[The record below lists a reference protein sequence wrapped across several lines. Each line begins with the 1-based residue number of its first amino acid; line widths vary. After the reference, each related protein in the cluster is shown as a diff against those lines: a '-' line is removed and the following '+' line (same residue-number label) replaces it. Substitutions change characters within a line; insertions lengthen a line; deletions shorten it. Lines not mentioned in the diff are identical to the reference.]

1 MNRKTLREQIFK
13 LLFRMEFNDPA
24 EMEEQVQLFFDSGDL
39 TVMFNS
45 IVAAQSRH
53 NFIYRGWDVNTDGND
68 MAHVVLRGSV
78 NKHGNCIPNYHYEDL
93 LLTRRLYDEHKLKN
107 PAIVVDCNHAN
118 SNKQHIEQIR
128 IAHEVMHSR
137 SYNEDLKPLVK
148 GLMIE
153 SYLVSGRQDIVS
165 GPGHCYGQSITD
177 PCLGWEESEN
187 LIYSIYHMV

>member
-1 MNRKTLREQIFK
+1 M
-13 LLFRMEFNDPA
+13 
-24 EMEEQVQLFFDSGDL
+24 
-39 TVMFNS
+39 
-45 IVAAQSRH
+45 
-53 NFIYRGWDVNTDGND
+53 
-68 MAHVVLRGSV
+68 
-78 NKHGNCIPNYHYEDL
+78 
-93 LLTRRLYDEHKLKN
+93 
-107 PAIVVDCNHAN
+107 DCNHAN